1 MDKMIHINLKAMQG
15 IMNRQTA
22 IANNMANA
30 DTTGFRAEIV
40 NARALYVQGDGLA
53 SRASTSEAVVGA
65 DMHGGTVETTG
76 GELDIALNGDA
87 LLGVQAMDGAEAYT
101 RRGDLMVNE
110 SGLLTTG
117 DGFPVLGQGGPIT
130 LPPADKISI
139 SGNGTISI
147 VPRGGD
153 ANQPPVEVGKLK
165 LVSPQGSEI
174 KKGLD
179 GLFRVP
185 GDGALPE
192 DPDATVTTGA
202 LEGSNVNMTQA
213 LVDMIEASRAWET
226 QVKMLTTAQEMDDGG
241 ASIMRMPG

>member
-1 MDKMIHINLKAMQG
+1 MDKMIHTNLKAMQG
-15 IMNRQTA
+15 IMNRQAA

-40 NARALYVQGDGLA
+40 NAQALYLQGEGLD
-53 SRASTSEAVVGA
+53 SRASTSESVIGA
-65 DMHGGTVETTG
+65 DMNAGAVEMTG
-76 GELDIALNGDA
+76 GALDIALNGDA
-87 LLGVQAMDGAEAYT
+87 LLGVQAPDGAEAYT

-110 SGLLTTG
+110 TGLLTTG
-117 DGFPVLGQGGPIT
+117 DGHPVLGQGGPIT
-130 LPPADKISI
+130 LPAADKISI
-139 SGNGTISI
+139 AANGAISI
-147 VPRGGD
+147 VPAGGD
-153 ANQPPVEVGKLK
+153 PAQPVEVGRLK

-174 KKGLD
+174 KKGRD
-179 GLFRVP
+179 NLFRVP

-192 DPDATVTTGA
+192 DPDAKVTVGA

-241 ASIMRMPG
+241 ASLMRMPS

>member
-40 NARALYVQGDGLA
+40 NARALYVHGGGLD
-53 SRASTSEAVVGA
+53 SRVSTSDAVVGA
-65 DMHGGTVETTG
+65 DMKGGSVETTG
-76 GELDIALNGDA
+76 GALDIALNGDA
-87 LLGVQAMDGAEAYT
+87 LLGVQAPDGAEAYT

-117 DGFPVLGQGGPIT
+117 DGHPVLGQGGPIT
-130 LPPADKISI
+130 LPAADKIMI
-139 SGNGTISI
+139 SANGAISI
-147 VPRGGD
+147 IPQGGD
-153 ANQPPVEVGKLK
+153 PAQPVEVGQLK

-174 KKGLD
+174 KKGRD
-179 GLFRVP
+179 NLFRVP

-192 DPDATVTTGA
+192 DPDATVTPGA

-226 QVKMLTTAQEMDDGG
+226 QVKLLTSAQEMDDSG
-241 ASIMRMPG
+241 ANIMRMP